1 MRSSVSL
8 ALLLLTA
15 CGGAADYPREPI
27 AGPPPPPPPA
37 RDVPLPPEAGA
48 AAGPSGTAGAG
59 QATGLDEVGYASWYG
74 EELAGNPTAS
84 GAPFDPAGVSA
95 AHRTLPL
102 GSYAEVT
109 ALDSG
114 RTIIVRVN
122 DRGPGRADRVID
134 LSLGAARLLEVDRNP
149 GAPVRVRSVTPT
161 PMDITALMAGRA
173 APTRLD
179 APPQVLNALRKQLPR
194 ATAAVAGPRK
204 PIAPTKPKPKPA
216 SAPIEA
222 GAFLVQV
229 AAFSSESRAR
239 DLAKV
244 LGGRVE
250 SIGALHRV
258 RLGPFPDAASA
269 QRARDGAARRGYG
282 DATILTEP

>member
-8 ALLLLTA
+8 ALLLAA
-15 CGGAADYPREPI
+15 CSGAADYPREPI
-27 AGPPPPPPPA
+27 AGPPPPPA
-37 RDVPLPPEAGA
+37 REVPLPPEAGS

-59 QATGLDEVGYASWYG
+59 QATGYDQVGYASWYG

-84 GAPFDPAGVSA
+84 GTPFNPAAVSA

-102 GSYAEVT
+102 NSYAEVT

-114 RTIIVRVN
+114 RTIIVRID
-122 DRGPGRADRVID
+122 DRGPSRTDRVID
-134 LSLGAARLLEVDRNP
+134 LSLGAARLLGVDRAP

-161 PMDITALMAGRA
+161 PMDITALTNGRP
-173 APTRLD
+173 APSRLD
-179 APPQVLNALRKQLPR
+179 APPQVLAALRKQLPLPVKG
-194 ATAAVAGPRK
+194 AAIPRI
-204 PIAPTKPKPKPA
+204 PIAPSRTNPA
-216 SAPIEA
+216 PAPIEA

-229 AAFSSESRAR
+229 AAFSSETRAR
-239 DLAKV
+239 DLAQT

-250 SIGALHRV
+250 SSGTIHRV
-258 RLGPFPDAASA
+258 RLGPFPDAAAA

-282 DATILTEP
+282 DAKILTQP